1 MKAFGE
7 DSRQILISTWKNS
20 ALLPGKYSSTQS
32 TAGQH
37 GFPVGFC
44 EERPT
49 PLEPHL
55 LVPTTPLPDSF
66 RVADNSEAVWLPI
79 WSKITTEGT
88 SARCFVSLIRA
99 VEPAWDRHGSRVAQG
114 NSKRAARFRRAAG
127 SFRRT
132 SANRWRLH

>member
-1 MKAFGE
+1 MISPCQEGKSSPDALGRSANKSLQVSPARLRA
-7 DSRQILISTWKNS
+7 SRRWF
-20 ALLPGKYSSTQS
+20 LLD
-32 TAGQH
+32 
-37 GFPVGFC
+37 
-44 EERPT
+44 R
-49 PLEPHL
+49 EP
-55 LVPTTPLPDSF
+55 
-66 RVADNSEAVWLPI
+66 DNSEAVWLPI

-114 NSKRAARFRRAAG
+114 NSKRAARFRRAVG